1 MISKSENEKILQ
13 TIKILE
19 TEFKLHPNLEIRDIC
34 KLILQASM
42 GSDHLLGDR
51 IKYFSDLNFEYSSI
65 DENADPNSPLL
76 QQIDTNKR
84 IFRLH
89 LAPLKRSEL
98 DKKEILRLLSV
109 QNLLNRDNEYFYETK
124 NIMKQAVSI
133 KYRNFDTDKIEGACM
148 KRKIFKHS
156 KLYGFASYRIVN
168 DLDSPEFLF
177 LKEFIKK
184 GV

>member
-1 MISKSENEKILQ
+1 MDSKSENEKFLQ

-19 TEFKLHPNLEIRDIC
+19 TEFKLHPRLEIRDIC

-51 IKYFSDLNFEYSSI
+51 IKYFSDLSFEYSSL
-65 DENADPNSPLL
+65 DENADTSCPLL

-109 QNLLNRDNEYFYETK
+109 QNLLNRDNELFYETK
-124 NIMKQAVSI
+124 EIMRRAVTE
-133 KYRNFDTDKIEGACM
+133 KFVNFDTDKIEAVCI
-148 KRKIFKHS
+148 KRRILKHS
-156 KLYGFASYRIVN
+156 KSYGFASYRIVN